1 MEKQPAIVD
10 NPTNKK
16 LTLSQRM
23 RIAIRR
29 STKKKRGYIIP
40 LFVSLVLL
48 TAMLL
53 IGLSPSRHG
62 VYGEE
67 AAPNHGMQLSF
78 VGDVMLGRYV
88 EGYADEYGYDHFF
101 DGVSPLWA
109 NSDHVFANL
118 ECAVLVNDEDNYVK
132 DEKNIHLPAT
142 PEAVLAMQRSGID
155 TIIYANS
162 HGRDFG
168 KQAFIDATA
177 FFDSIGLNY
186 SGTTLRYDER
196 GEHIVTCEIETG
208 DKTVGFIGVNNVI
221 YEGLGSGSGMLT
233 GGHAG
238 LFGYVN
244 WSLNH

>member
-78 VGDVMLGRYV
+78 VGDVMLGR
-88 EGYADEYGYDHFF
+88 
-101 DGVSPLWA
+101 
-109 NSDHVFANL
+109 
-118 ECAVLVNDEDNYVK
+118 
-132 DEKNIHLPAT
+132 
-142 PEAVLAMQRSGID
+142 
-155 TIIYANS
+155 
-162 HGRDFG
+162 
-168 KQAFIDATA
+168 
-177 FFDSIGLNY
+177 
-186 SGTTLRYDER
+186 
-196 GEHIVTCEIETG
+196 
-208 DKTVGFIGVNNVI
+208 
-221 YEGLGSGSGMLT
+221 
-233 GGHAG
+233 
-238 LFGYVN
+238 
-244 WSLNH
+244 